1 MAEVNKKTK
10 TLHYDLL
17 DLIKGIAAICVV
29 FVHIRFPGNTG
40 AIMSSFGT
48 CGVTIFFLVSGYF
61 IYDPGNDRRKM
72 CDRILKR
79 VGRNMIITLIV
90 MVLYFLYTYNERRMY
105 GGLSDWLTEFTDPI
119 TYIRMMFPGDF
130 AVISGEHLWFM
141 ASLLFAYLII
151 WLFIQFKIEGKIK
164 YMLPVLMCVRIG
176 LELYTS
182 SFGTHWLICSNALVA
197 ALPVMAL
204 GYVIAEKKKEA
215 FEMTSDKLGILVIIS
230 VALMIASSVFR
241 IGTFDLSPIF
251 KMMTA
256 VTVFMF
262 CIDNPDCHPPRALTV
277 IGAKDALY
285 IYVIHYMMID
295 PIIRLVHKIPYSPI
309 PGEWLVPILVAVFAV
324 ITAMIIRIV
333 ADLIGSLV
341 KRRG

>member
-1 MAEVNKKTK
+1 MAEDNKKTN

-17 DLIKGIAAICVV
+17 DLVKGIAAICVV

-61 IYDPGNDRRKM
+61 IYDPANDRKKM
-72 CDRILKR
+72 CDRIFKR
-79 VGRNMIITLIV
+79 VGRNLLITLIA

-105 GGLSDWLTEFTDPI
+105 GGLSDWLAEFKDPV
-119 TYIRMMFPGDF
+119 TYMRMMFPGDF

-141 ASLLFAYLII
+141 ASILFAYLIF
-151 WLFIQFKIEGKIK
+151 WLLIQFKAEGKIK

-215 FEMTSDKLGILVIIS
+215 FEMTSIKLGVLVIIS
-230 VALMIASSVFR
+230 IVLTIASSVIR
-241 IGTFDLSPIF
+241 VGIFDLSPVF
-251 KMMTA
+251 KMMMA

-262 CIDNPDCHPPRALTV
+262 CIDHPGCHPPRALTV
-277 IGAKDALY
+277 IGARDALY
-285 IYVIHYMMID
+285 IYLIHYMMID
-295 PIIRLVHKIPYSPI
+295 PVIRLVHRMPPTPI
-309 PGEWLVPILVAVFAV
+309 PGQWLVPILVAVFAV
-324 ITAMIIRIV
+324 IAAMLIRIV
-333 ADLIGSLV
+333 SDLVCSLF
-341 KRRG
+341 KKKA